1 MFFPLY
7 YFNSERIV
15 NMMDLAIRYMNLRR
29 ISFMKKSF
37 WKTLVGNW
45 NTKTVVGVA
54 IGAALFGVL
63 MNFGSIKVFTNTNLT
78 TAMLVSVIVGG
89 MFGPLPAFVAA
100 GVGNVIA
107 DLIGGWGLWF
117 DWSVGNAV
125 LGLFVGALPLYG
137 AKIEDGIFTV
147 KHMIIYTILCILGN
161 GIAFGVVT
169 PIMSTLFYGSEL
181 SITLMQSLIGGVS
194 NVAVLV
200 VIGIPLLKIM
210 AARNARNSN
219 LTKE

>member
-1 MFFPLY
+1 
-7 YFNSERIV
+7 
-15 NMMDLAIRYMNLRR
+15 
-29 ISFMKKSF
+29 MKKSF
-37 WKTLVGNW
+37 WKTLVGTW

-137 AKIEDGIFTV
+137 AKIEDGMLTV
-147 KHMIIYTILCILGN
+147 KHMIIYTIVCILGN
-161 GIAFGVVT
+161 GIAFGLVT

-181 SITLMQSLIGGVS
+181 SITLMQSLVGGVS

-200 VIGIPLLKIM
+200 IIGIPLLKIM

-219 LTKE
+219 LSKE

>member
-1 MFFPLY
+1 
-7 YFNSERIV
+7 
-15 NMMDLAIRYMNLRR
+15 
-29 ISFMKKSF
+29 MKKSF
-37 WKTLVGNW
+37 WKTLVGTW

-137 AKIEDGIFTV
+137 AKIEDGVFTV
-147 KHMIIYTILCILGN
+147 KQMIIYTILCILGN
-161 GIAFGVVT
+161 ALAFGVVT
-169 PIMSTLFYGSEL
+169 PIMTALFYGGEL
-181 SITLMQSLIGGVS
+181 TVTFLQSLTGGIS
-194 NVAVLV
+194 NCAVLII
-200 VIGIPLLKIM
+200 IGIPLLKAM

>member
-1 MFFPLY
+1 
-7 YFNSERIV
+7 
-15 NMMDLAIRYMNLRR
+15 
-29 ISFMKKSF
+29 MKKSF

-137 AKIEDGIFTV
+137 AKIEDGVFTV
-147 KHMIIYTILCILGN
+147 KQMIIYTILCILGN
-161 GIAFGVVT
+161 ALAFGVVT
-169 PIMSTLFYGSEL
+169 PIMTALFYGGEL
-181 SITLMQSLIGGVS
+181 PVTFLQSLTGGVS
-194 NVAVLV
+194 NCAVLIIV
-200 VIGIPLLKIM
+200 GIPLLKAM

>member
-1 MFFPLY
+1 
-7 YFNSERIV
+7 
-15 NMMDLAIRYMNLRR
+15 
-29 ISFMKKSF
+29 MKKSF
-37 WKTLVGNW
+37 WKTLVGTW

-137 AKIEDGIFTV
+137 AKIEDGVFTV
-147 KHMIIYTILCILGN
+147 KQMIIYTILCILGN
-161 GIAFGVVT
+161 ALAFGVVT
-169 PIMSTLFYGSEL
+169 PIMTALFYGGEL
-181 SITLMQSLIGGVS
+181 TVTFLQSLTGGVS
-194 NVAVLV
+194 NCAVLII
-200 VIGIPLLKIM
+200 IGIPLLKIM

>member
-1 MFFPLY
+1 
-7 YFNSERIV
+7 
-15 NMMDLAIRYMNLRR
+15 
-29 ISFMKKSF
+29 MKKSF
-37 WKTLVGNW
+37 WKTLVGTW

-147 KHMIIYTILCILGN
+147 KHMVIYTILCILGN
-161 GIAFGVVT
+161 AIAFGVVT
-169 PIMSTLFYGSEL
+169 PIMSTVFYGSEL
-181 SITLMQSLIGGVS
+181 AITLMQSLTGGVS
-194 NVAVLV
+194 NCAVLII
-200 VIGIPLLKIM
+200 IGIPLLKAM

-219 LTKE
+219 LSKE

>member
-1 MFFPLY
+1 
-7 YFNSERIV
+7 
-15 NMMDLAIRYMNLRR
+15 
-29 ISFMKKSF
+29 MKKSF

-147 KHMIIYTILCILGN
+147 KQMIIYTILCILGN
-161 GIAFGVVT
+161 GIAFGLVT

-181 SITLMQSLIGGVS
+181 SITLMQSLFGGVS

-200 VIGIPLLKIM
+200 IIGIPLLKAM

>member
-1 MFFPLY
+1 
-7 YFNSERIV
+7 
-15 NMMDLAIRYMNLRR
+15 
-29 ISFMKKSF
+29 MKKSF

-137 AKIEDGIFTV
+137 AKIEDGVFTV
-147 KHMIIYTILCILGN
+147 KQMIIYTILCILGN
-161 GIAFGVVT
+161 ALAFGVVT
-169 PIMSTLFYGSEL
+169 PIMTALFYGGEL
-181 SITLMQSLIGGVS
+181 TVTFLQSLTGGVS
-194 NVAVLV
+194 NCAVL
-200 VIGIPLLKIM
+200 IIAGIPLLKAM

>member
-1 MFFPLY
+1 
-7 YFNSERIV
+7 
-15 NMMDLAIRYMNLRR
+15 
-29 ISFMKKSF
+29 MKKSF
-37 WKTLVGNW
+37 WKTLVGTW

-137 AKIEDGIFTV
+137 AKIEDGVFTV
-147 KHMIIYTILCILGN
+147 KQMIIYTILCILGN
-161 GIAFGVVT
+161 ALAFGVVT
-169 PIMSTLFYGSEL
+169 PIMTALFYGGEL
-181 SITLMQSLIGGVS
+181 TVTFLQSLTGGVS
-194 NVAVLV
+194 NCAVLII
-200 VIGIPLLKIM
+200 IGIPLLKAM

>member
-1 MFFPLY
+1 
-7 YFNSERIV
+7 
-15 NMMDLAIRYMNLRR
+15 
-29 ISFMKKSF
+29 MKKSF
-37 WKTLVGNW
+37 WKTLVGTW

-147 KHMIIYTILCILGN
+147 KQMIIYIILCVLGN
-161 GIAFGVVT
+161 ALAFGVVT
-169 PIMSTLFYGSEL
+169 PIMTALFYGGEL
-181 SITLMQSLIGGVS
+181 TITFLQSLTGGIS
-194 NVAVLV
+194 NCAVLII
-200 VIGIPLLKIM
+200 IGIPLLKLM
-210 AARNARNSN
+210 AARNARKSN